1 MAKFYKYVDEG
12 EITEETIQM
21 SQETGAFNASYHQD
35 EKWSIVVKLRVR
47 FTLYDF
53 CVSSTCE

>member
-1 MAKFYKYVDEG
+1 MFIDIIIFAVMAKFYKYVDEG

-35 EKWSIVVKLRVR
+35 EK
-47 FTLYDF
+47 
-53 CVSSTCE
+53 